1 MSLLKGL
8 QNITENE
15 RHTLQELLLERILEL
30 EEKKEEL
37 LLSFSAG
44 HPKVTEV
51 DQLIKFNNY
60 IYYWVEHPST
70 EYLQ

>member
-8 QNITENE
+8 QNITESE
-15 RHTLQELLLERILEL
+15 KRTLQELLLERILEL

-37 LLSFSAG
+37 LERFNDN
-44 HPKVTEV
+44 HPKVLDVE
-51 DQLIKFNNY
+51 QLIKFNNY
-60 IYYWVEHPST
+60 VYYWVENPST